1 MHYMNISVVDTDLQ
15 IRVGPSYPDPEI
27 RGGGGVGLKNFFSKN
42 DGKGAGSANKF
53 DQGQI
58 RPIRPGPSCLK
69 GRLTTLSTG

>member
-1 MHYMNISVVDTDLQ
+1 MCYMNISVADTDPQ
-15 IRVGPSYPDPEI
+15 IRVGPGYPDPEI
-27 RGGGGVGLKNFFSKN
+27 RGAGLKNFFSKN